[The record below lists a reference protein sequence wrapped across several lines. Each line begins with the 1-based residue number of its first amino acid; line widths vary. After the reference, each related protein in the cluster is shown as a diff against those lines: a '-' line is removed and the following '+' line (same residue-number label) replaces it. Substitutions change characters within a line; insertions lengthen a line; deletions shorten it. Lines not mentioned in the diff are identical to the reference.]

1 MTARNVAVGAASCG
15 AAGLPMNSPFLLL
28 CLGVIATASVSAAD
42 QAAESTWVRRGPD
55 GKLVYRVDARGE
67 GIPDFSRAG
76 YGGGGV
82 GLPQV
87 PTVVTLQPQPAG
99 DDGARI
105 QAALDEVGARTPDA
119 RGFRGAVLLAAGTY
133 RIGGKLEM
141 KAGGVVLRGA
151 SAGETG
157 GTVILATGKTQRTL
171 IEIGGPRAARTEIA
185 GTRRRVTDAYV
196 PSNSRSFNVDSAAGY
211 AVGDRI
217 IVYRPS
223 TAAWIA
229 AIGMDKIP
237 NRPGAPAGETKSW
250 KAGDYDLAFERTVTA
265 IAGNRVTVDAPVMNA
280 LDAEFGGGAIF
291 KYRLPRIAE
300 CGVESLRLV
309 SEYEKGRETEDEAHA
324 WVGIELGYV
333 ENAWVRDVTVVH
345 FSHAV
350 DADRESI
357 FVTLQDCRHL
367 EPVSRLTGGRRYS
380 FALNGQYGLAL
391 RCFARGAR
399 HSFVNGSRARGPS
412 AFVDC
417 TAVDAKADSGPHHRW
432 VVGTLYDNV
441 SDDNQLRVQNR
452 LWSGSGHGW
461 AGAQQVL
468 WNSTSKSLTLQ
479 QPPTARNYAIGCIG
493 TWVPGSWSTDSPDG
507 TIESKGRPVLPRS
520 LYRAQLEDRLGP
532 AALAALAPP

>member
-1 MTARNVAVGAASCG
+1 MKPLPFFRFGCAMAA
-15 AAGLPMNSPFLLL
+15 
-28 CLGVIATASVSAAD
+28 LGVLVP
-42 QAAESTWVRRGPD
+42 AAESTWVQRAAD
-55 GKLVYRVDARGE
+55 GSLTYKVDGRGE
-67 GIPDFSRAG
+67 GLPDFSRAG

-82 GLPQV
+82 ALPQV
-87 PTVVTLQPQPAG
+87 PTVVTLAPQPTG

-105 QAALDEVGARTPDA
+105 QAALDAVGARTPDA
-119 RGFRGAVLLAAGTY
+119 RGFRGAVLLGAGTY

-151 SAGETG
+151 GSGETG
-157 GTVILATGKTQRTL
+157 GTILFATGKTQRTL
-171 IEIGGPRAARTEIA
+171 IEVGGPRASRTEIA
-185 GTRRRVTDAYV
+185 GTRRRVTNAYV

-211 AVGDRI
+211 AVGDRL
-217 IVYRPS
+217 IVFRPS
-223 TAAWIA
+223 TAAWIVA
-229 AIGMDKIP
+229 LGMDKIP
-237 NRPGAPAGETKSW
+237 NRPGAPAGATKSW

-265 IAGNRVTVDAPVMNA
+265 IAGNRITVDAPVMNA

-300 CGVESLRLV
+300 CGVETLRLV

-324 WVGIELGYV
+324 WVGINLGFV
-333 ENAWVRDVTVVH
+333 ENAWVRDVTTVH
-345 FSHAV
+345 FSHGV
-350 DADRESI
+350 DAGSNSM

-367 EPVSRLTGGRRYS
+367 DPVSLLTGGRRYA

-391 RCFARGAR
+391 RCFVRGAR

-417 TAVDAKADSGPHHRW
+417 TAVQAHSDSGPHHRW

-452 LWSGSGHGW
+452 QWSGSGHGW

-468 WNSTSKSLTLQ
+468 WNSTSKSLALQ
-479 QPPTARNYAIGCIG
+479 QPPTARNYAIGCTG
-493 TWVPGSWSTDSPDG
+493 NWVPGSWAPEAPDG
-507 TIESKGRPVLPRS
+507 IIESKGRPVLPRS
-520 LYRAQLEDRLGP
+520 LYRAQLEARLGP